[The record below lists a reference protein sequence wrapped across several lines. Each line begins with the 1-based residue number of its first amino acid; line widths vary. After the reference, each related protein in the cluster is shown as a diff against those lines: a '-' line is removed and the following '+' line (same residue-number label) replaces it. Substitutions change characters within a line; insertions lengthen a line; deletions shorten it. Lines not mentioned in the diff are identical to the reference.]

1 MKFVPDKNSANNFA
15 AASSYPAFMRL
26 PDWPTLWAK
35 QRSRFALGLLCL
47 LGAVA
52 LGRVAVLSQGLESWQ
67 NFWIVFLFSL
77 CLIWAA
83 IATFLARERTGQP
96 VSSEN
101 VEGRLYEWIRKSR
114 FPNQKLADSAGYRF
128 AYRITAP
135 DGQVMVIGRPTASD
149 NSLRFKTDVMI
160 MERHRRALN
169 DLGESGRKRFMIEYM
184 AECSRARVHINSARA
199 LPFTVRIERTVPIT
213 RDLSDN
219 ALWAAL
225 EEMHQDVAV
234 ALTHTDL
241 CLARMRESH
250 NDVIVPMTAVS
261 SPSAASDAETW
272 SNRPSSESR

>member
-1 MKFVPDKNSANNFA
+1 
-15 AASSYPAFMRL
+15 MRF
-26 PDWPTLWAK
+26 PDWPALWAK
-35 QRSRFALGLLCL
+35 QRPRFVLGVLCL
-47 LGAVA
+47 FGAIA
-52 LGRVAVLSQGLESWQ
+52 LGRVAVLAQGLESWQ

-83 IATFLARERTGQP
+83 IATFVARERIGQP

-101 VEGRLYEWIRKSR
+101 VEGRLNEWIQKFR

-135 DGQVMVIGRPTASD
+135 DGQVMVIGRPTTSD
-149 NSLRFKTDVMI
+149 NALRFKTDVMI
-160 MERHRRALN
+160 LERHRRALN
-169 DLGESGRKRFMIEYM
+169 DLGESGRKRFMVEYM
-184 AECSRARVHINSARA
+184 AECSRARVQITSARA

-225 EEMHQDVAV
+225 EAVHQDVAV

-241 CLARMRESH
+241 CLARIRESH
-250 NDVIVPMTAVS
+250 SDVIVPMTGVS
-261 SPSAASDAETW
+261 SSPAATSDAETW
-272 SNRPSSESR
+272 SNQPDIR

>member
-1 MKFVPDKNSANNFA
+1 
-15 AASSYPAFMRL
+15 MRH
-26 PDWPTLWAK
+26 PDWPTLWSK
-35 QRSRFALGLLCL
+35 QRPRFVLGLLCL
-47 LGAVA
+47 LGAIA
-52 LGRVAVLSQGLESWQ
+52 LGRVAVLAQGLESWQ
-67 NFWIVFLFSL
+67 NFWVVFLFSL

-83 IATFLARERTGQP
+83 IATFIARERLGQP

-101 VEGRLYEWIRKSR
+101 VEGRLNEWIRKFR

-135 DGQVMVIGRPTASD
+135 DGQVVVIGRPTASD

-160 MERHRRALN
+160 LERHRRALN
-169 DLGESGRKRFMIEYM
+169 DLGENGRKRFMVEYM
-184 AECSRARVHINSARA
+184 AECSRARVHITSARA

-213 RDLSDN
+213 RELSDN

-225 EEMHQDVAV
+225 EAMHQDVAV

-241 CLARMRESH
+241 CLARMREAQS
-250 NDVIVPMTAVS
+250 DVIVPMTAAS

-272 SNRPSSESR
+272 TNRPSSESR